1 MANNGHWQ
9 KHWLARMGLFAET
22 YLAFCK
28 FFNLPGRTKRNVAH
42 HYDLKD
48 SLFDQ
53 FLTHAVNILAA
64 ISIPPVTRLPM
75 RKLPN
80 WRALGQSCVY
90 SQIRR
95 FWILAVGGAGLPM
108 RYGECNRIFQ

>member
-1 MANNGHWQ
+1 MALLMANNGHWQ

-64 ISIPPVTRLPM
+64 ISIPP

-108 RYGECNRIFQ
+108 RYGKCNRIFQ